1 MTANAI
7 HGMKQPNLGFYRMKI
22 DLTTQQWNY
31 ILNVLGQ
38 RPYVE
43 VVELIAE
50 IQKQAVDD
58 QTPKE

>member
-1 MTANAI
+1 MD
-7 HGMKQPNLGFYRMKI
+7 KI
-22 DLTTQQWNY
+22 SIKLTSQQWAY

>member
-1 MTANAI
+1 
-7 HGMKQPNLGFYRMKI
+7 MKI

-31 ILNVLGQ
+31 VLNVLGQ

-50 IQKQAVDD
+50 IQKQAVDGVSVN
-58 QTPKE
+58 E

>member
-1 MTANAI
+1 MRI
-7 HGMKQPNLGFYRMKI
+7 E
-22 DLTTQQWNY
+22 LTPQQWTY

>member
-1 MTANAI
+1 
-7 HGMKQPNLGFYRMKI
+7 MKI
-22 DLTTQQWNY
+22 DLTNQEWTY

-43 VVELIAE
+43 VTELIAK

-58 QTPKE
+58 VSVNE

>member
-1 MTANAI
+1 
-7 HGMKQPNLGFYRMKI
+7 MKI
-22 DLTTQQWNY
+22 ELTPQQWTY
-31 ILNVLGQ
+31 ILNVLSQ

-43 VVELIAE
+43 VIELIAE

>member
-1 MTANAI
+1 
-7 HGMKQPNLGFYRMKI
+7 MKI
-22 DLTTQQWNY
+22 ELTSQQWTY

-38 RPYVE
+38 RPYIE
-43 VVELIAE
+43 VAELIVE

>member
-1 MTANAI
+1 
-7 HGMKQPNLGFYRMKI
+7 MKI

-50 IQKQAVDD
+50 IQKQAVDGVSVN
-58 QTPKE
+58 E

>member
-1 MTANAI
+1 
-7 HGMKQPNLGFYRMKI
+7 MKI
-22 DLTTQQWNY
+22 ELTSQEWTY

-38 RPYVE
+38 RPFIE
-43 VVELIAE
+43 VTELIAA

>member
-1 MTANAI
+1 MDRAI
-7 HGMKQPNLGFYRMKI
+7 T
-22 DLTTQQWNY
+22 LTIPQWTY

-43 VVELIAE
+43 VVELIAA

-58 QTPKE
+58 VSVNE

>member
-1 MTANAI
+1 
-7 HGMKQPNLGFYRMKI
+7 MKI
-22 DLTTQQWNY
+22 ELTHQEWTY

-43 VVELIAE
+43 VTDLINK

-58 QTPKE
+58 QPSAE

>member
-1 MTANAI
+1 
-7 HGMKQPNLGFYRMKI
+7 MK
-22 DLTTQQWNY
+22 LTPQEWTY

-43 VVELIAE
+43 VFELIAK

-58 QTPKE
+58 QPSAE

>member
-1 MTANAI
+1 VTI
-7 HGMKQPNLGFYRMKI
+7 K
-22 DLTTQQWNY
+22 LTTQQWNY

-50 IQKQAVDD
+50 IQKQAVDGVSVN
-58 QTPKE
+58 E

>member
-1 MTANAI
+1 
-7 HGMKQPNLGFYRMKI
+7 MKI
-22 DLTTQQWNY
+22 DLTTQQWNH
-31 ILNVLGQ
+31 ILSVLGQ

-43 VVELIAE
+43 VVELITE

>member
-1 MTANAI
+1 
-7 HGMKQPNLGFYRMKI
+7 MKI
-22 DLTTQQWNY
+22 ELTPQQWTY

-43 VVELIAE
+43 VFELIAK

-58 QTPKE
+58 QPSAE

>member
-1 MTANAI
+1 M
-7 HGMKQPNLGFYRMKI
+7 MKI
-22 DLTTQQWNY
+22 ELTPQQWTY

-50 IQKQAVDD
+50 IQKQAVDGVSVN
-58 QTPKE
+58 E

>member
-1 MTANAI
+1 
-7 HGMKQPNLGFYRMKI
+7 MKI
-22 DLTTQQWNY
+22 DLAPQQWTY

>member
-1 MTANAI
+1 MAKSTN
-7 HGMKQPNLGFYRMKI
+7 GMKQRNLGCRMKI
-22 DLTTQQWNY
+22 ELTPQQWTY

-50 IQKQAVDD
+50 IQKQAVDGVSVN
-58 QTPKE
+58 E